1 MTGLELLNFA
11 RGPALMV
18 ALVVMVFGLFWR
30 IIGILAMR
38 RPLELSRAR
47 VPYAWLKGVQAFF
60 SHLWPHKEY
69 RAQVLH
75 WTVISYAFHFGLFV
89 VILGFVPHI
98 LFIRSVTGLNWPG
111 LPNGIVALAGFVT
124 LLGLLALLTHR
135 IASPI
140 LRGISGFG
148 DYFAWF
154 LVALPLATGL
164 TAFYHLVEPYS
175 MVLAIHVLSVDL
187 LLLCLPFTKLAH
199 TGMIFFS
206 RAMSGAFYGRRGVSI

>member
-1 MTGLELLNFA
+1 MNGLELLNFA

-18 ALVVMVFGLFWR
+18 ALVIMVFGLCWR
-30 IIGILAMR
+30 IVGILAMR

-47 VPYAWLKGVQAFF
+47 ASYAWLQGMRAFF
-60 SHLWPHKEY
+60 THLWPRKAY
-69 RAQVLH
+69 RAQVLQ
-75 WTVISYAFHFGLFV
+75 WTVISYAFHLGLFV

-98 LFIRSVTGLNWPG
+98 LFIRSITGMNWPG
-111 LPNGIVALAGFVT
+111 LPNAVVHLAGVVT
-124 LLGLLALLTHR
+124 LLSLLALLIRR
-135 IASPI
+135 IANPVM
-140 LRGISGFG
+140 RGISSFD

-154 LVALPLATGL
+154 LVALPLISGL
-164 TAFYHLVEPYS
+164 SAFSHIVEPYP

-199 TGMIFFS
+199 TGMVFFS